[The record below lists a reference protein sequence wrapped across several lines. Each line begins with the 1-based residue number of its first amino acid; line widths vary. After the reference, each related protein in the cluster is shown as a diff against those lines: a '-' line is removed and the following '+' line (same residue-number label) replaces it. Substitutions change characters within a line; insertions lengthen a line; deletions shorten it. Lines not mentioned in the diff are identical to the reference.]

1 MPTSTTLPHDPGR
14 QTYALRLRAPVH
26 DPTDLRGEI
35 EHVLSGERERFDSPA
50 SLLAA
55 LERLQC
61 LVMRAQAGQ
70 GETGPGV

>member
-1 MPTSTTLPHDPGR
+1 MPTLTNSSFDPGR

-26 DPTDLRGEI
+26 DPTDLRGEV

-55 LERLQC
+55 LVRLQS
-61 LVMRAQAGQ
+61 LVLQ
-70 GETGPGV
+70 GEAGRGEPGRGV